1 MTSFGFSF
9 ISNSELNH
17 IATKNSQFRI
27 VPILQFWLN
36 RV

>member
-17 IATKNSQFRI
+17 IATKILSSESFPSSNSG
-27 VPILQFWLN
+27 
-36 RV
+36 